1 MKKYFKITG
10 ALLIIA
16 SLTLGCNLVK
26 PATPAVIP
34 DQIPTQQEQKPA
46 EAAVLESTAQAA
58 TEPVAPIAAE
68 TPAKTMIVKVY
79 FNNPKI
85 DPNWDTECSNVFAV
99 EREIPYTK
107 SVALA
112 AINELLK
119 GPLSAEK
126 TQGYMSN
133 INSGVKV
140 QKLNI
145 VNSVA
150 KIDFNEQLQYQVGGS
165 CKISAII
172 AQIKQ
177 TLKQFKTI
185 KDVIIS
191 IDGESEAILQP

>member
-10 ALLIIA
+10 ALFVVAVIA
-16 SLTLGCNLVK
+16 SGCNSFQ

-34 DQIPTQQEQKPA
+34 DQIPTQQEQKPDETAVIAPTPA
-46 EAAVLESTAQAA
+46 EAVS
-58 TEPVAPIAAE
+58 PPAAE
-68 TPAKTMIVKVY
+68 TPAKNIIVKIY
-79 FNNPKI
+79 FNNPKT
-85 DPNWDTECSNVFAV
+85 DPNWEFECSNVLPV

-112 AINELLK
+112 TINELLK
-119 GPLSAEK
+119 GPTDAEK
-126 TQGYMSN
+126 TKGYVSN

-140 QKLNI
+140 QKLTI

-165 CKISAII
+165 CKTSAII

-191 IDGESEAILQP
+191 IDGESESILQP